1 MAFGL
6 GHLQHSREHLHLICG
21 PGSSCQCDAEP
32 LEISRR
38 PSINSKTTDPALH
51 RPSIF
56 VPPAHWPMTTLMT
69 KRRQRVDRSMAPA
82 RHFGT
87 HLRLGTCNK
96 EIIGKKTNREGP
108 DDAPSRWL
116 CVSRRCGTANCRRK
130 MLMTVDLERSIGLPC
145 AAGFVWNQRVGPRV
159 HVCIDVR
166 VYII

>member
-96 EIIGKKTNREGP
+96 EIIGKKTER
-108 DDAPSRWL
+108 
-116 CVSRRCGTANCRRK
+116 V
-130 MLMTVDLERSIGLPC
+130 LMM
-145 AAGFVWNQRVGPRV
+145 PRV
-159 HVCIDVR
+159 DG
-166 VYII
+166 YA